1 MAWLTWLNQANIPYP
16 GLITLDAMS
25 CPIFL
30 RWMNITSFTAWS
42 NLDLDHTL
50 WSQLNR
56 RTFLDCHLLFLRL
69 GNFFGTRCT
78 ELKTDLTR
86 FLNSL
91 YQSLGGS
98 VTTHVCPGWAPPY
111 NWVLWAGPALSLSRC
126 TAASLPCC
134 SLQMIHSVAYTL
146 RVSWQPLQ
154 L

>member
-1 MAWLTWLNQANIPYP
+1 MTQSGEYPIPRSYNIRHYV
-16 GLITLDAMS
+16 L
-25 CPIFL
+25 
-30 RWMNITSFTAWS
+30 S

-50 WSQLNR
+50 WSQFNR

-111 NWVLWAGPALSLSRC
+111 NWVLWAGPALTLSRR
-126 TAASLPCC
+126 TAASLPAAHYRWDTVLRTHSEFLD
-134 SLQMIHSVAYTL
+134 SLWNSNSMAFTDCLL
-146 RVSWQPLQ
+146 RKWPLMGRN
-154 L
+154 